1 MPSTGLMVLQSEGK
15 VIFIGLFETEEDLRQ
30 GDATLNQMD
39 PPGDMG
45 TRSVAFYDV
54 PIKLEAARA

>member
-1 MPSTGLMVLQSEGK
+1 VLLGEDT
-15 VIFIGLFETEEDLRQ
+15 VIFIGL
-30 GDATLNQMD
+30 
-39 PPGDMG
+39 GDMG

>member
-54 PIKLEAARA
+54 PIKLEAART

>member
-1 MPSTGLMVLQSEGK
+1 MVLQGEGE

-30 GDATLNQMD
+30 GDATLNSMD